1 MLDALGRGA
10 LVALLLGV
18 LMVTSEFRHQ
28 TVTASLLQ
36 SPRRGRVVT
45 AKALTA
51 ASGRSGARPGLA
63 WRSCWPSAC

>member
-18 LMVTSEFRHQ
+18 LMVTSEFRHN

-36 SPRRGRVVT
+36 SPRRGHVVT
-45 AKALTA
+45 AKALVA
-51 ASGRSGARPGLA
+51 VSVGLA
-63 WRSCWPSAC
+63 LGLAGLVIVLP